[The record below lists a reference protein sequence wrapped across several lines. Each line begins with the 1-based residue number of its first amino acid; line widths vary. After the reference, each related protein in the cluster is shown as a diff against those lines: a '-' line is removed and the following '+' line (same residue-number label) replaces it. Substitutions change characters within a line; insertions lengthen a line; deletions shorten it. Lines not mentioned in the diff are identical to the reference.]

1 MSRHI
6 ISSHTHISLTLS
18 SFTIRSLF
26 SSDKALK
33 NLLFFFVVLT
43 SVVSL
48 ANWISSFLYFSA
60 ASALQ
65 KSVSVSL
72 FSRWLTFFI
81 GFSPLVLFE
90 TYLNLFI

>member
-1 MSRHI
+1 MLRHI

-33 NLLFFFVVLT
+33 KLLFFFIVLA
-43 SVVSL
+43 SAVSL
-48 ANWISSFLYFSA
+48 ASWSSSFLYFSA

-65 KSVSVSL
+65 KSVSVNL

-81 GFSPLVLFE
+81 GFSLLFLV
-90 TYLNLFI
+90 